1 MPTDGPLAAQLA
13 GQVKLV
19 SRPPGAQDH
28 GTQGACLLGAK
39 GEQRGAAA
47 AHGARAWATRPPQK
61 KKPPAAQQPARPGPA
76 SEPRRWCEVATS
88 GAPVPV
94 AGAPLTALAYCSA
107 HLGVVWPEPGLA
119 GDRGLTV
126 ESPAHAPS

>member
-1 MPTDGPLAAQLA
+1 MGPKARAY
-13 GQVKLV
+13 
-19 SRPPGAQDH
+19 S
-28 GTQGACLLGAK
+28 
-39 GEQRGAAA
+39 EQRGNSEARPRHTVPG
-47 AHGARAWATRPPQK
+47 HGRRGRRRK
-61 KKPPAAQQPARPGPA
+61 KNPPPAARAQQPARPGPA